1 MVSDRFIS
9 KPEDREVSESDVDK
23 HDFDFTGQVVKLDSD
38 HHLVFGWFS
47 IVEINGKEI
56 TDTQGDIITP
66 ETLEFSAYDYVLY
79 ARKAGEMHEA
89 GNDGLAIGRG
99 RLVESCV
106 FTHEKQMAMVT
117 SLHDQGITDAVLDL
131 RCVGWFGGFK
141 IDDQDTWDKI
151 QSGELKAF
159 SIGGV
164 GKRAV
169 RE

>member
-1 MVSDRFIS
+1 
-9 KPEDREVSESDVDK
+9 
-23 HDFDFTGQVVKLDSD
+23 
-38 HHLVFGWFS
+38 
-47 IVEINGKEI
+47 
-56 TDTQGDIITP
+56 
-66 ETLEFSAYDYVLY
+66 
-79 ARKAGEMHEA
+79 MHEA

-106 FTHEKQMAMVT
+106 FTHEKQMAMVK